1 MPPRPPRIAG
11 VAAIDA
17 AISGAAR
24 PIVAPQAAGRE
35 TGRIEQDVHRQQHDE
50 QGEREAGLAPLGET
64 PREPPSAWRTL
75 RRISGRDAHSTCPN
89 IAAITLS

>member
-35 TGRIEQDVHRQQHDE
+35 TSRIEQDVHHNE
-50 QGEREAGLAPLGET
+50 QGEQG
-64 PREPPSAWRTL
+64 
-75 RRISGRDAHSTCPN
+75 
-89 IAAITLS
+89 